1 MEREVIE
8 QIERIFAAPC
18 LARRVDPNTAPRHM
32 RYVPMG
38 TQGDGGFVYVSVTP
52 TPTAARICKPEGFD
66 PLCSTK
72 TRSRPAKGG
81 FSCLLMLRY

>member
-38 TQGDGGFVYVSVTP
+38 TQGNGGLCTYQSPQHPPPPEFASLRGSIPYAP
-52 TPTAARICKPEGFD
+52 PKPE
-66 PLCSTK
+66 
-72 TRSRPAKGG
+72 AVQ
-81 FSCLLMLRY
+81 LRAAFLVF